1 MTWLSNEILK
11 VLATIIYIFVLFP
24 FVMVLHLS
32 FTVLALLLLPFNRNL
47 INKSNDNKNETP

>member
-11 VLATIIYIFVLFP
+11 VLATIIYIFVLMP

-32 FTVLALLLLPFNRNL
+32 FTVLALLLLPFNRDL